1 MGKSVLIVDDS
12 KTMRKIVTRT
22 LRQTGYEFDSITEAE
37 DGQQG
42 LDHLQKEKPDLILCD
57 INMPNVD
64 GIEFLKQLNSDGT
77 LKKIPVLM
85 ITTEGGS
92 EDVVQQVGDL
102 GAAGALGKPFTA
114 DKLQELLERAL

>member
-1 MGKSVLIVDDS
+1 MGKSVLMVDDS
-12 KTMRKIVTRT
+12 KTMRKILTKT
-22 LRQTGYEFDSITEAE
+22 LRQTGYEFDSISEAE

-64 GIEFLKQLNSDGT
+64 GIEFLKQLSSDGT

-92 EDVVQQVGDL
+92 DDVVHQVTEL
-102 GAAGALGKPFTA
+102 GAAGTLGKPFTA
-114 DKLQELLERAL
+114 DKLQEQLDRIL

>member
-1 MGKSVLIVDDS
+1 MVDDS
-12 KTMRKIVTRT
+12 KTMRKILTKT
-22 LRQTGYEFDSITEAE
+22 LRQTGYEFDSIAEAE

-64 GIEFLKQLNSDGT
+64 GIEFLKQLASDGT
-77 LKKIPVLM
+77 LSKTPVLM

-92 EDVVQQVGDL
+92 DDVVQQVRDL
-102 GAAGALGKPFTA
+102 GAAGTLGKPFTA
-114 DKLQELLERAL
+114 DKLQEQLDRIL

>member
-12 KTMRKIVTRT
+12 KTMRKIITKT
-22 LRQTGYEFDSITEAE
+22 LRQTGYEVDSITEAE

-57 INMPNVD
+57 INMPNMD
-64 GIEFLKQLNSDGT
+64 GIEFLKQLSSDGS
-77 LKKIPVLM
+77 LKNIPVLM

-92 EDVVQQVGDL
+92 DDVVQQVRDL
-102 GAAGALGKPFTA
+102 GAAGSLGKPFTA
-114 DKLQELLERAL
+114 DKLQELLEGVL